1 MDNAARL
8 NISPLNITYLPLD
21 ALHLAPNNA
30 RKHPEKQMKALTRC
44 ISKYGF
50 VVPIMIDKEN
60 VVIAGHGRL
69 EAARSLGIATIPTIR
84 LDHLTPAEVKALR
97 IADNKLIELAEWD
110 TEALKL
116 ELQGLSEIGFDLTL
130 TGFEMP
136 ELDIILNPAGS
147 EAQEEILP
155 PAEGPAIT
163 LPGDL
168 WVLGTHR
175 LFCGDALKA
184 ESYKTLMAEEKADL
198 VFTDPPYNV
207 PINGH
212 VLTDNKHGHGEF
224 AMASGEM
231 SDAEFQ
237 NFLGQAI
244 TQLRHHTTQSSI
256 HYICMDWRHIFHL
269 LAAGQAYDELKNICI
284 WNKQNGG
291 MGSLYRSKHEMICV
305 FKNGKD
311 PHINNVELGKHGRY
325 RTNVWDY
332 AGQSS
337 LHAKRDQELAMHPTP
352 KSVEMIMDA
361 ILDCSNR
368 DHLVL
373 DPFGGSG
380 STLIAAE
387 KTHRRARLMELEPQ
401 YVDVTIRRWERLT
414 KQKATLAATGQ
425 TFDDIVAS
433 RQGGAA

>member
-1 MDNAARL
+1 
-8 NISPLNITYLPLD
+8 
-21 ALHLAPNNA
+21 
-30 RKHPEKQMKALTRC
+30 
-44 ISKYGF
+44 
-50 VVPIMIDKEN
+50 
-60 VVIAGHGRL
+60 
-69 EAARSLGIATIPTIR
+69 
-84 LDHLTPAEVKALR
+84 
-97 IADNKLIELAEWD
+97 
-110 TEALKL
+110 
-116 ELQGLSEIGFDLTL
+116 
-130 TGFEMP
+130 
-136 ELDIILNPAGS
+136 
-147 EAQEEILP
+147 
-155 PAEGPAIT
+155 
-163 LPGDL
+163 
-168 WVLGTHR
+168 
-175 LFCGDALKA
+175 
-184 ESYKTLMAEEKADL
+184 
-198 VFTDPPYNV
+198 
-207 PINGH
+207 
-212 VLTDNKHGHGEF
+212 
-224 AMASGEM
+224 
-231 SDAEFQ
+231 
-237 NFLGQAI
+237 
-244 TQLRHHTTQSSI
+244 
-256 HYICMDWRHIFHL
+256 
-269 LAAGQAYDELKNICI
+269 
-284 WNKQNGG
+284 